1 MIQQL
6 RPKLAQVPGIT
17 AFPNN
22 PPPIT
27 IGARGGRA
35 SYQVTLQDVDTDE
48 LYRWAPVL
56 EEKLGEVPILQDVNS
71 DLQLKNPQ
79 LSIKMD
85 RDRIAALG
93 LTVNQV
99 ETAMS
104 NAYGTRQVS
113 QIYAPNNQY
122 QVILSVAPEFQMDPS
137 ALSQL
142 YVRSPTAGRLIP
154 LNSVAKAVEVAG
166 PLTVSH
172 TGQLPSV
179 TISFNL
185 KPGVALGDAVDA
197 VQQVAN
203 ATLPSTVS
211 TRFQG
216 TAQAFQDSLQG
227 LGLILVMAI
236 IVIYIVLGIL
246 YESFTHPLTIL
257 SGLPSAGFGALLTL
271 LVFQHG
277 AEPLRLRRGH
287 HARRAREEE
296 RHHDGGLRRRRA
308 ARSREGAARGD
319 PPGLSRALPS
329 DHDDDD
335 VRARR
340 HAADC
345 AGSRRR
351 RRVAAARSALRS
363 SADCWSRSC

>member
-1 MIQQL
+1 MVIPKGFLPSEDLGRLQIQTTAAQGIAYPEMVRHQQQIADIIQRDPNVQSAMNILNGGNNGNFQIMLKPRAERKLSVDQVIQEL

-17 AFPNN
+17 AFLNN

-27 IGARGGRA
+27 IGSRGGRA

-56 EEKLGEVPILQDVNS
+56 EEKMGQVPILLDVNS

-79 LSIKMD
+79 LTIKMD

-122 QVILSVAPEFQMDPS
+122 QVILGVAPEFQMDPS

-142 YVRSPTAGRLIP
+142 YVRSPTAGRLIS

-197 VQQVAN
+197 VQQVAS
-203 ATLPSTVS
+203 ATLPSTVTTTLPGHGAGVS
-211 TRFQG
+211 GFAPG
-216 TAQAFQDSLQG
+216 AG
-227 LGLILVMAI
+227 H
-236 IVIYIVLGIL
+236 
-246 YESFTHPLTIL
+246 HPRHGDRRDLHRPRHPVREL
-257 SGLPSAGFGALLTL
+257 HPSADDSFRFA
-271 LVFQHG
+271 V
-277 AEPLRLRRGH
+277 
-287 HARRAREEE
+287 
-296 RHHDGGLRRRRA
+296 GGIWR
-308 ARSREGAARGD
+308 ARSRC
-319 PPGLSRALPS
+319 SS
-329 DHDDDD
+329 
-335 VRARR
+335 
-340 HAADC
+340 
-345 AGSRRR
+345 ST
-351 RRVAAARSALRS
+351 RS
-363 SADCWSRSC
+363 